1 MIYTLY
7 KNKFLDYH
15 SKILFFRC
23 KKRKYKIKRQDLY
36 CSKES
41 CSKRIHKTFGVS
53 IYSLIFLL
61 PIMILF
67 SCNSVLRYTEIP
79 IEIIQQEEVFPDFNK
94 TADALEFFRDYEI
107 LETVEISAS
116 YYGKK
121 FNKKKTAS
129 GEIFDMNGI
138 SAAHYDYPFGTIL
151 RLTNISNNK
160 QIIVKIND
168 RTHKKSKR
176 KIDLSL
182 GAAKELDMIKEGII
196 KVKAEVLKW
205 GKK

>member
-1 MIYTLY
+1 
-7 KNKFLDYH
+7 
-15 SKILFFRC
+15 
-23 KKRKYKIKRQDLY
+23 
-36 CSKES
+36 
-41 CSKRIHKTFGVS
+41 
-53 IYSLIFLL
+53 
-61 PIMILF
+61 MILF